1 MAGVYYAGYK
11 QKLMSHQ
18 NGHNLNYHVKG
29 IEFTVNLLHIKC
41 MYVNSQTSNI
51 VRAWVCAC
59 VDINKVYY
67 SLFVQL
73 W

>member
-29 IEFTVNLLHIKC
+29 IEFTVYCI
-41 MYVNSQTSNI
+41 
-51 VRAWVCAC
+51 
-59 VDINKVYY
+59 
-67 SLFVQL
+67 
-73 W
+73 